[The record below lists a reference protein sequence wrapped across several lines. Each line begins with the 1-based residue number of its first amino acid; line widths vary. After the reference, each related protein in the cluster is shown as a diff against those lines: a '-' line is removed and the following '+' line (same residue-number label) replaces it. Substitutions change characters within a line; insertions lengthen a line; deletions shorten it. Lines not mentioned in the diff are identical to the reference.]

1 MTNHMASASPRSAGP
16 LEGCRVLIVEDE
28 YFQAREIALALRHA
42 GAQVIGPVARADEV
56 LDLAGSD
63 RIDAAMLD
71 INLGE
76 GASFE
81 VARLMRARGVPFLF
95 LTGYD
100 VSIIPDELSSAPRLE
115 KPVEPKL
122 LVDRLARLV
131 RTQPS

>member
-1 MTNHMASASPRSAGP
+1 MTNHPASGSRADERP

-42 GAQVIGPVARADEV
+42 GSQVIGPVARAGE
-56 LDLAGSD
+56 LGDLAGSE
-63 RIDAAMLD
+63 RIDAALLD

-81 VARLMRARGVPFLF
+81 VARSMQARGVPFLF

-100 VSIIPDELSSAPRLE
+100 VSIIPEELSRAPRLE
-115 KPVEPKL
+115 KPVDQEL

-131 RTQPS
+131 RTQAS